1 MNVAFSLGCM
11 IFLNCLFK
19 TRYLMTN
26 PMTFSTYTP
35 KKSLTYRG
43 ERCVS
48 QKAKNRTPNINF
60 YDTGQVIGDDGIKLE
75 NRLRIKLTV
84 EHAKYAEK

>member
-1 MNVAFSLGCM
+1 
-11 IFLNCLFK
+11 
-19 TRYLMTN
+19 MTN

-35 KKSLTYRG
+35 KKSWPFRS
-43 ERCVS
+43 ERCFS
-48 QKAKNRTPNINF
+48 QHVKNPTPKIYF

-84 EHAKYAEK
+84 EHAKYAEKWWCLLVIVTFASSAVK